1 MNLKGTKTEINLLT
15 AFAGES
21 QARNRYTF
29 YASMAK
35 KEGYVQIS
43 EVFKETAGHEKEHAE
58 RLFKILKENEATPE
72 LKIEAGFPTGPLGG
86 TEENLRAAAA
96 GEKHEFTEMYPGFA
110 EIAEKEGF
118 SKIATVFRM
127 IAKAETWHHDR
138 FIELADNIAK
148 DRVFKR
154 EKKIKWRCQNCGYIH
169 EGESPPEKCPACDH
183 AKTYFMVHQAA
194 F

>member
-58 RLFKILKENEATPE
+58 RLFKLLKEGGATPE

-96 GEKHEFTEMYPGFA
+96 GEKHEFSDMYPGFA

-127 IAKAETWHHDR
+127 IAKAEMWHHAR
-138 FIELADNIAK
+138 FIELANNIDK

-154 EKKIKWRCQNCGYIH
+154 EKNIKWRCQNCGFIH
-169 EGESPPEKCPACDH
+169 EGEHPPEKCPACDH
-183 AKTYFMVHQAA
+183 DKSYFMVHSAV